1 MQRTG
6 MGMARP
12 MALILAAAIAF
23 ATGSALANEQ
33 TKKPAKREKA
43 KSAAPAPIDPALL
56 DKRVAESKTIFVGEG
71 ARIYFVDR
79 QYRETPYIRAAGEGA
94 DRSAMIVVKVV
105 KVLHPPGASVP
116 EKILVPIETSRN
128 VLGEGRSP
136 YDEQVA
142 RHIGK
147 QGIWFGEIAVRR
159 EYGEG
164 AGRKPLED
172 PITVLQPGS
181 ADAKRKLA
189 ANSLPIAQ
197 LKDVEAA
204 VARVKSGKAVVAAE
218 PPAEK
223 P

>member
-1 MQRTG
+1 MRKLFLW
-6 MGMARP
+6 
-12 MALILAAAIAF
+12 ALMLAGALAF
-23 ATGSALANEQ
+23 AGEVAMASEA
-33 TKKPAKREKA
+33 TKKPAKKT
-43 KSAAPAPIDPALL
+43 KSAAPVDPASL
-56 DKRVAESKTIFVGEG
+56 DKRVADSKTIFVGEG

-142 RHIGK
+142 RHVGK

-164 AGRKPLED
+164 AARKPLED

-181 ADAKRKLA
+181 GDAKRKLA
-189 ANSLPIAQ
+189 ANSLPIKD
-197 LKDVEAA
+197 LKEVVESINRIKAEGGRRKAEAA
-204 VARVKSGKAVVAAE
+204 PTTVATE
-218 PPAEK
+218 EK
-223 P
+223 

>member
-23 ATGSALANEQ
+23 ASGSALANEPA
-33 TKKPAKREKA
+33 KKPAKKEKA
-43 KSAAPAPIDPALL
+43 KSAAPVDPALL

-218 PPAEK
+218 PQAEK